1 MKGNAYEQCKIKLI
15 LIEGAS
21 CIEKLTAV
29 AWRKRPAHRNRG
41 RERERE
47 RERERGHGH
56 KHGNI
61 HTYTRTQTD
70 KGPLTETHTLT
81 QMRAKTQGYRSISS

>member
-29 AWRKRPAHRNRG
+29 AWRKRPAHGNRG
-41 RERERE
+41 RERE

-70 KGPLTETHTLT
+70 KGPLTETHTHSHRCA
-81 QMRAKTQGYRSISS
+81 QRRRDIEA